1 MKKSL
6 IIVAFAT
13 LFVASCQKENE
24 PAAQNAENKPLSF
37 KASIEQLEEPVK
49 GTIDASNQLVWAK
62 NDLIG
67 IYFPDWEDKNQPFKL
82 NDSDAG
88 NTVGEFT
95 IATAANPSG
104 ATATCAYYP
113 WWDTESGSTAYPS
126 SSQTNVWEGI
136 VYFKLKSEY
145 YGYSDKKMLTPL
157 VAPITSSSDNI
168 SFKHAGAA
176 VKLTVNNLV
185 SGTYHTTMTVAGKQ
199 ITGGFHVNPA
209 NAGTDALAL
218 DVAEDASQNHVTL
231 HAWKSSGAF
240 TWIFPVPELSKPKL
254 KFEIT
259 DENGVPVW
267 SKSLKAQANDLG
279 RGDLLVMPAID
290 VTPYANFV
298 QDDACT
304 WSFSGNINGGTWQDD
319 IPMVSDGKYWIL
331 AGFTFKEGDEF
342 RIRKDKKWDEAYP
355 EGSGN
360 NWVFTSSNAGAKDII
375 FNSET
380 HEIKVV
386 SHKFPYPEVD
396 LSSMAST
403 VTMDGNMEDW
413 TYITGLTSDST
424 GTSRIRSW
432 KFTSD
437 SNNLYFYFVLRKNR
451 MSTAAT
457 FKIAFDWDGSGALT
471 VDDFT
476 NVDASVVFQPFTN
489 ASEGTPTCVNGTIND
504 ATINDSAVADA
515 GIKAYGNDPN
525 PSATG
530 DSADYYLEVSIPKS
544 KIPDLPASGNIKA
557 GATYAWYETGLKDIT
572 L

>member
-6 IIVAFAT
+6 FIVAIAT
-13 LFVASCQKENE
+13 LFIASCQKENE

-49 GTIDASNQLVWAK
+49 GTINASNQLVWAK

-67 IYFPDWEDKNQPFKL
+67 IYFPDWGDKNQPFKL

-95 IATAANPSG
+95 IATAADPSG

-145 YGYSDKKMLTPL
+145 WGYSDGKMLTPL

-209 NAGTDALAL
+209 NAGTEALAL
-218 DVAEDASQNHVTL
+218 DAAEDASQNHVTL
-231 HAWKSSGAF
+231 HTWKSNGAF
-240 TWIFPVPELSKPKL
+240 TWIFPVPELTKPKL
-254 KFEIT
+254 QFEIT
-259 DENGVPVW
+259 DNNGVPVW
-267 SKSLKAQANDLG
+267 SKNLKAQANDLG

-290 VTPYANFV
+290 VTPYAKFA

-304 WSFSGNINGGTWQDD
+304 WSFSGNINGSAWQDNV
-319 IPMVSDGKYWIL
+319 PMVSDGKYWIL
-331 AGFTFKEGDEF
+331 AGFTFKDGDKF
-342 RIRKDKKWDEAYP
+342 KIRKDKDWGEAYP
-355 EGSGN
+355 DSDWLFNAG
-360 NWVFTSSNAGAKDII
+360 NAGAKDII

-380 HEIKVV
+380 KEIKVV
-386 SHKFPYPEVD
+386 DHSCPYPTVNI
-396 LSSMAST
+396 SASISIDGSLAEWEAIPGQTNGNNT
-403 VTMDGNMEDW
+403 VKVASDNTNIYIYTKRTNAGRYSEIWGGVGYVYVGFDVDGN
-413 TYITGLTSDST
+413 ST
-424 GTSRIRSW
+424 NGESLNGNGPY
-432 KFTSD
+432 D
-437 SNNLYFYFVLRKNR
+437 FVGFFNPYD
-451 MSTAAT
+451 TAY
-457 FKIAFDWDGSGALT
+457 
-471 VDDFT
+471 
-476 NVDASVVFQPFTN
+476 
-489 ASEGTPTCVNGTIND
+489 TINLVSIGD
-504 ATINDSAVADA
+504 SVPSPYTLANMTIAGAADA
-515 GIKAYGNDPN
+515 DAAEIEICLPR
-525 PSATG
+525 
-530 DSADYYLEVSIPKS
+530 ADIPTISTSIPTTITVWGSKDMSKVSIS
-544 KIPDLPASGNIKA
+544 K
-557 GATYAWYETGLKDIT
+557 T

>member
-13 LFVASCQKENE
+13 LFVASCQKE
-24 PAAQNAENKPLSF
+24 ADLSSQNSSNQTPVF
-37 KASIEQLEEPVK
+37 RASIEPLTLDTK
-49 GTIDASNQLVWAK
+49 AAINNSNQLEWATDDK
-62 NDLIG
+62 IG
-67 IYFPDWEDKNQPFKL
+67 IYFPSWGDKNQSFTLSGGEGTSIGTFTRDASGDYDP
-82 NDSDAG
+82 SDA
-88 NTVGEFT
+88 
-95 IATAANPSG
+95 
-104 ATATCAYYP
+104 AYAYFP
-113 WWDTESGSTAYPS
+113 WQGTAYGD
-126 SSQTNVWEGI
+126 NNIYEGTM
-136 VYFKLKSEY
+136 YFKLKDWY
-145 YGYSDKKMLTPL
+145 DGYTTSGKMLTPL
-157 VAPITSSSDNI
+157 VASISSSEDI
-168 SFKHAGAA
+168 AFKHVGAA

-185 SGTYHTTMTVAGKQ
+185 SGGYKAKMTVYNTQ
-199 ITGGFHVNPA
+199 ITGDFKMDPA
-209 NAGTDALAL
+209 NAGSEAIVLNGTENTDK
-218 DVAEDASQNHVTL
+218 NYITL
-231 HAWKSSGAF
+231 NTWKGSGAF
-240 TWIFPVPELSKPKL
+240 SWVFPVPTLSKPKL

-259 DENGVPVW
+259 DENGVPAW
-267 SKSLKAQANDLG
+267 SKSLKAQANDLD
-279 RGDLLVMPAID
+279 RGDILVMPAID
-290 VTPYANFV
+290 VTPYAKFV
-298 QDDACT
+298 QDDACE
-304 WSFSGNINGGTWQDD
+304 WSFSGNINGSAWQDD

-403 VTMDGNMEDW
+403 VTMDGDMGDW
-413 TYITGLTSDST
+413 TYLSSLSSDYT
-424 GTSRIRSW
+424 DRIRSW

-451 MSTAAT
+451 MSTAAP

-476 NVDASVVFQPFTN
+476 NVDAGVVFQPFTN
-489 ASEGTPTCVNGTIND
+489 ASNGTPTCVDGTIND
-504 ATINDSAVADA
+504 ATINGSAVADA
-515 GIKAYGNDPN
+515 GIKAYGYDPN
-525 PSATG
+525 SGATG
-530 DSADYYLEVSIPKS
+530 DTADYIIEVSIPRS